1 MIDFCTPVRPPP
13 SLAWQCLTDCPA
25 TAVTGWLQLSVIK
38 RWKWKSHTWY
48 FHHKTPLRKCIDSNS
63 QPEQFQLSGNIHS
76 AWWTLWSEGEGEG
89 RREGGRAD
97 ITLTP
102 LFTDWLFSS
111 QVSLLTTQV
120 SDLQRSLTSLQEET
134 DNTIT
139 KLRQELQD
147 KANIVETLQQQIR
160 MKMFMNLTTKNP
172 MMAALADLQ
181 GKNPPSS
188 QLLFCVQ

>member
-1 MIDFCTPVRPPP
+1 MTGQVAELQR
-13 SLAWQCLTDCPA
+13 SLSSLQEETDS
-25 TAVTGWLQLSVIK
+25 TITKLRQELQDK
-38 RWKWKSHTWY
+38 A
-48 FHHKTPLRKCIDSNS
+48 
-63 QPEQFQLSGNIHS
+63 NIVE
-76 AWWTLWSEGEGEG
+76 TLQQQI
-89 RREGGRAD
+89 RMKM
-97 ITLTP
+97 
-102 LFTDWLFSS
+102 FMN
-111 QVSLLTTQV
+111 LTTQV

>member
-1 MIDFCTPVRPPP
+1 M
-13 SLAWQCLTDCPA
+13 
-25 TAVTGWLQLSVIK
+25 
-38 RWKWKSHTWY
+38 
-48 FHHKTPLRKCIDSNS
+48 
-63 QPEQFQLSGNIHS
+63 
-76 AWWTLWSEGEGEG
+76 
-89 RREGGRAD
+89 
-97 ITLTP
+97 
-102 LFTDWLFSS
+102 FSS
-111 QVSLLTTQV
+111 QVSLLTSQV

-134 DNTIT
+134 DTTIT